1 MDIPKEPSTTF
12 SFIKTLV
19 IEIGI
24 ILILSFL
31 VLLTLNYFKV
41 IDIMALVAPQSS
53 TPQVSSSNKA
63 PVTAQPKP
71 SGVVARTQNSPVIQG
86 LQLLARNKALHFAQS
101 ITEFEG
107 KINSIDIL
115 GGEDSNSKLKYQ
127 VRIELSVGTGS
138 ATFVAMY
145 PKEAMEKMKILDSNK
160 KVLTIKDLK
169 VGDAITIKTNTGTLR
184 QYPDNFNQVEIT
196 RAN

>member
-41 IDIMALVAPQSS
+41 IDVMALFSPQSD
-53 TPQVSSSNKA
+53 TPQISNSNKV

-71 SGVVARTQNSPVIQG
+71 SGVVARTQNSPAIQG

-101 ITEFEG
+101 ITEYEG

-115 GGEDSNSKLKYQ
+115 GGEDSKSKVKYQ
-127 VRIELSVGTGS
+127 VRLELSIGTGS

-145 PKEAMEKMKILDSNK
+145 PKEAIEKIKVLDSTK
-160 KVLTIKDLK
+160 KALTIKDLK

-184 QYPDNFNQVEIT
+184 QYPDNFNQIEIT
-196 RAN
+196 KK

>member
-63 PVTAQPKP
+63 PVATQPKP

-107 KINSIDIL
+107 KINSIDVL
-115 GGEDSNSKLKYQ
+115 GGEDSKTKVKYQ
-127 VRIELSVGTGS
+127 VKLELSIGTGS

-145 PKEAMEKMKILDSNK
+145 PKEAADKIKVLDSNK
-160 KVLTIKDLK
+160 KALTIKDLK

-196 RAN
+196 KK